1 MSKKYSIAIVLPT
14 RGRTDALRRSV
25 FSLID
30 NATDM
35 SRIQIMFGFDN
46 DDDAGVEY
54 FTQTLKTELDQLK
67 INYTAL
73 SFVPMGYDNINH
85 YGNVLA
91 VKSDAEW
98 TVFWNDDAIMNTS
111 GWDQIIADR
120 TGDFKLLAFHTH
132 NDHPYSIFPIV
143 PVKWLELIGHHSP
156 HQMIDAWL
164 SQNAYMLD
172 IWERIEVHVTHDRHD
187 LTGNN
192 NDATFKGRTAFEGN
206 PNNPIDFHHTS
217 NTIKRMKECDTL
229 ATYMKSQGISTD
241 WWEAVKARTQD
252 PWVKLKENDVNR
264 QMFQFSM
271 QINNDLFNQK

>member
-1 MSKKYSIAIVLPT
+1 MSKKYSIAIILPT

-30 NATDM
+30 NAADM
-35 SRIQIMFGFDN
+35 SQVQLMFGFDN
-46 DDDAGVEY
+46 DDSVGVEY
-54 FTQTLKTELDQLK
+54 FTKTLKPELDQLK

-73 SFVPMGYDNINH
+73 SFVPMGYDHINQ
-85 YGNVLA
+85 YGNELA
-91 VKSDAEW
+91 LKSDADW
-98 TVFWNDDAIMNTS
+98 TVFWNDDAVMNTAD
-111 GWDQIIADR
+111 WDRVIVDH
-120 TGDFKLLAFHTH
+120 TGEFKLLAFHTH

-172 IWERIEVHVTHDRHD
+172 IWERIDVHVTHDRHD

-192 NDATFKGRTAFEGN
+192 NDATFKARTAFEGN
-206 PNNPIDFHHTS
+206 PKNPIDFHHPS
-217 NTIKRMKECDTL
+217 NIRKRMAECDVL
-229 ATYMKSQGISTD
+229 AEYMKSQGISTD
-241 WWEAVKARTQD
+241 WWAAVKSREQD
-252 PWVKLKENDVNR
+252 PWEKLKANDVNN

-271 QINNDLFNQK
+271 RIDK